1 MLGRL
6 FITLI
11 LYSPI
16 AIVFSFYNYG
26 EFRINTFLSVMAIP
40 MCIHLITNFFTKG
53 STVKPD
59 SLNNTMTY
67 DYNVEYTGLTPEI
80 KRAVD
85 HIRRENAPS
94 LNYLSD
100 SQIINYISLPAIM
113 RLADQLNN
121 EDSEQNQKPEY
132 VYIPD
137 DYIPINIKGFKNIEV
152 YNNKKNYLAKPLK
165 QPSKNSLYSTTEP
178 TIISK
183 DTIISDLHL
192 YYLLTVIDAAIGE

>member
-1 MLGRL
+1 MYLITFIIWAPVAAFFSIGEQGFNIARFL
-6 FITLI
+6 FIMAFPMGMHL
-11 LYSPI
+11 
-16 AIVFSFYNYG
+16 AID
-26 EFRINTFLSVMAIP
+26 
-40 MCIHLITNFFTKG
+40 FFNKR

-59 SLNNTMTY
+59 NFNNRMIFEP
-67 DYNVEYTGLTPEI
+67 VEYTGLTPEI

-94 LNYLSD
+94 LNSYSD

-121 EDSEQNQKPEY
+121 EDNEQNQEPEY
-132 VYIPD
+132 IHIPE
-137 DYIPINIKGFKNIEV
+137 DYTNINIKGFNNIEV
-152 YNNKKNYLAKPLK
+152 HNNRKNYLIKPLK
-165 QPSKNSLYSTTEP
+165 QPSKNSLYSSNKP

-192 YYLLTVIDAAIGE
+192 HYLLTVIDAAIGE